1 MKKKILAVIL
11 FSLILVG
18 YSYSQDRPPMREKEG
33 KKRNPEE
40 MVKKEMNMLK
50 SELDLTETQV
60 TFIQKILDESSKKM
74 QAQMESGSKD
84 FEEMKKLMD
93 EKDSKIKSVLT
104 DEQWDKY
111 KEIKEKRKDK
121 FNNNDGPPPKDR

>member
-11 FSLILVG
+11 FSLILIG
-18 YSYSQDRPPMREKEG
+18 YSYSQDRPPMHDREG

-93 EKDSKIKSVLT
+93 EKDSKIQSVLT
-104 DEQWDKY
+104 DEQLDKF
-111 KEIKEKRKDK
+111 KDLKKKRKDK
-121 FNNNDGPPPKDR
+121 FNNNDGPPPNDR

>member
-1 MKKKILAVIL
+1 
-11 FSLILVG
+11 
-18 YSYSQDRPPMREKEG
+18 MREKEG

-40 MVKKEMNMLK
+40 MVKKEMSMLK

-60 TFIQKILDESSKKM
+60 TFIQKILDESAKKM

-111 KEIKEKRKDK
+111 KAIKDK
-121 FNNNDGPPPKDR
+121 FKDNFKNNDGPPPKDR

>member
-1 MKKKILAVIL
+1 MKKKILAIIL
-11 FSLILVG
+11 FGLLLTG

-40 MVKKEMNMLK
+40 MVKKEMSMLK

-60 TFIQKILDESSKKM
+60 TFIQKILDESAKKM

-111 KEIKEKRKDK
+111 KAIKDK
-121 FNNNDGPPPKDR
+121 FKDNFKNNDGPPPKDR

>member
-11 FSLILVG
+11 FSLIITG
-18 YSYSQDRPPMREKEG
+18 YSYSQDRPPMHDKEG

-84 FEEMKKLMD
+84 FDEMKKLMD
-93 EKDSKIKSVLT
+93 EKDSKIQSVLT
-104 DEQWDKY
+104 DEQLDKF
-111 KEIKEKRKDK
+111 KDLKKKRKDK
-121 FNNNDGPPPKDR
+121 FNTNDGPPPNDR